1 MPSTIRSLRTIASAI
16 AITLAL
22 THGALAA
29 DDIVKPAA
37 TPMPTAGPT
46 VAAATE
52 FCGEITGTA
61 DELFTRYSTQT
72 GLKEVYKSA
81 DYIAFS
87 DDPKNSTAMYTFTVK
102 GHAAHPAAVCRKL
115 MKEGDQVTIKM
126 VVVCNGAAE
135 ACTKL
140 QNDFNVL
147 TAQMQLDVDNQIKDA
162 GKK

>member
-1 MPSTIRSLRTIASAI
+1 MPSTIRSICLNAI
-16 AITLAL
+16 AIAAAIAL
-22 THGALAA
+22 TQGANAA

-46 VAAATE
+46 VAAAVE
-52 FCGEITGTA
+52 FCGEPTGTA
-61 DELFTRYSTQT
+61 DELFTRYSTGK
-72 GLKEVYKSA
+72 GLKEVYKSP
-81 DYIAFS
+81 DYVAFS

-115 MKEGDQVTIKM
+115 MKEGDQAIIKM
-126 VVVCNGAAE
+126 VVVCNGEAD

-162 GKK
+162 AKK

>member
-72 GLKEVYKSA
+72 GLKEVYKSDQFVA
-81 DYIAFS
+81 YS
-87 DDPKNSTAMYTFTVK
+87 DDDKASTVTYTFTLK
-102 GHAAHPAAVCRKL
+102 SHAAHPAAVCRKL
-115 MKEGDQVTIKM
+115 VKEGDALIVKM
-126 VVVCNGAAE
+126 VVVCDGEAGA
-135 ACTKL
+135 CSNL
-140 QNDFNVL
+140 NNDFNVL
-147 TAQMQLDVDNQIKDA
+147 NAKMQAEVDQQIA
-162 GKK
+162 GAKK